1 MSLYTRRRLRFAGVD
16 VFLGQFDKNKKNAM
30 FFLVFDID
38 IFAHV

>member
-1 MSLYTRRRLRFAGVD
+1 MSLYTRRRLRFAGVG
-16 VFLGQFDKNKKNAM
+16 VFLGQIDKNKKNAM